1 MSDSLRDQL
10 LKAGFKPQPKPE
22 PKPAPVQAAKGP
34 RRDDPRRKSDT
45 RTGAPHNNRPQPQK
59 TGPSPHN
66 KTSQPHQARL
76 NQSKPGAQEP
86 NLAHAYAL
94 RAKQEKDERDAAQRE
109 LERVAQE
116 KRERKQKLSSL
127 LGNKALNA
135 QEGDMP
141 RHFPHG
147 NKIRRVYCT
156 AEQLAKL
163 NCGELAVVQLAGRYL
178 LVERDIALRAQAID
192 EAALVLLC
200 DPNAP
205 TEDDVPAD
213 LVW

>member
-22 PKPAPVQAAKGP
+22 PKPASAAAAKGP
-34 RRDDPRRKSDT
+34 RRDDPRRQPDT
-45 RTGAPHNNRPQPQK
+45 RPGASQNNRAQPKKQVPQHGKPV
-59 TGPSPHN
+59 
-66 KTSQPHQARL
+66 QPHQARPSGPKSG
-76 NQSKPGAQEP
+76 NQEP

-94 RAKQEKDERDAAQRE
+94 RAKQEKEEREAAQRE
-109 LERVAQE
+109 AERMAQE

-127 LGNKALNA
+127 LANKALNA
-135 QEGDMP
+135 QEADTP

-156 AEQLAKL
+156 AEQLVKL
-163 NCGELAVVQLAGRYL
+163 NRGELAVVQLAGRYL
-178 LVERDIALRAQAID
+178 LVERDIALQAQAID
-192 EAALVLLC
+192 AAALVLLC
-200 DPNAP
+200 DPDAP
-205 TEDDVPAD
+205 TEDDVPPD